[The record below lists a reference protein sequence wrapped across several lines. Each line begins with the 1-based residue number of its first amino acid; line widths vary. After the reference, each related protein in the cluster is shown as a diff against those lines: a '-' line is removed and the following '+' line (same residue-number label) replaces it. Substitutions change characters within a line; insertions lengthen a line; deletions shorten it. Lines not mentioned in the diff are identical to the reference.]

1 MSVKYFARYGHVH
14 LKSLDKA
21 SRFTV
26 VSKLDRGY
34 LSAAEGGLPG
44 GRSY

>member
-1 MSVKYFARYGHVH
+1 MNERCLARYGHVH
-14 LKSLDKA
+14 LKSMDKA